1 MILRRSLVA
10 KILQRTRLSFP
21 PPRLL
26 SSSNSSNPQV
36 DAKFGRFD
44 EILSFHDGVA
54 AVRERNSAYHIYRNG
69 APVYGDIRYKRTFGF
84 YAQRAAVMD
93 FEGSFFHIDLT
104 GQPVY
109 CDRYSWV
116 GNFHALPEDG
126 LFRSPVRDCENYYY
140 YIDQFGEKT
149 LGPFS
154 YAGDPNSAG
163 QSVVH
168 DLDGNPTIID
178 VNGRDWCTG
187 TATDERKLIEACVPH
202 KGIAQVRDEGGWFY
216 MDQVGQELGRGA
228 RYLFTEPHYNSQARV
243 RFPNGQWGVV
253 DETGKVVVNLGESM
267 LSSAVELENTSK
279 GYWKSLALKHILEN
293 KVLQEETQQMP
304 SSVSPIFRKVLQ
316 DCSVEMGLLR
326 REQSSENVG
335 NPTVQLLNR
344 GLLLATGGGGGG
356 ISSVTAERCAYW
368 LQDRYLKAWLE
379 CPPETLGRDTF
390 AELATDPTSVELSQR
405 VLKSYAD
412 ADWKGAAVV
421 LSKLLPRQ
429 NIGSK
434 PLAQQEIRDSQTIRT
449 IADIGG
455 GYGSLLKEL
464 QGSGLLKDAEEF
476 ICIDRPEVVAAAIS
490 SEGFSNDI
498 KHEVGDLFDGPFP
511 KADLYLL
518 SRVLHD
524 WSDRQATVILDRL
537 HSMSP
542 GDARLCVIDRVSTP
556 DNLHALLSLH
566 MFALQASHERNHE
579 QWKALFDASLGWKID
594 GRERFNG
601 HEMYMLTKKI
611 AAPIASAAISNE
623 ANRNCGGNSYRNCED
638 PTTST
643 TAIMPTV
650 RKAVITAGGLG
661 TRMAPQSAVTP
672 KALFPIIAPGYLMD
686 SVDLQAPRWEVRP
699 ALSFLLDQFHDTSH
713 SVDQVYVVSTPQ
725 QIPLLVS
732 FLQDYQRQQDTT
744 AERKELKV
752 QIVLQHSVGGF
763 GDAVLAS
770 RHFIGDEPFVLAVGD
785 HIFSATCVKDVL
797 AAYKAIPSSV
807 SSGFRSW
814 RDTAL
819 TGAAL
824 CNESEV
830 RQTGLLRN
838 KQSKYEPGSPWLV
851 HEMVEKP
858 RSKYEPF
865 QLSIDGSVRYPSQLV
880 SLFSSWYYHCKGG
893 VVISYLCV
901 SLRLGY
907 RRVTS
912 VHLQSSTSR
921 KRPDRTARGSRLAKG
936 S

>member
-1 MILRRSLVA
+1 MIIRRSLVA
-10 KILQRTRLSFP
+10 KIHQSTIKRCPFP

-26 SSSNSSNPQV
+26 SSSNSSNPEV

-44 EILSFHDGVA
+44 EILSFHDGIA
-54 AVRERNSAYHIYRNG
+54 AVRERDSSGAYHIYRNG
-69 APVYGDIRYKRTFGF
+69 APVYGNIRYKRTFGF
-84 YAQRAAVMD
+84 YAQRAAVTD
-93 FEGSFFHIDLT
+93 FEGRFFHIDLT

-116 GNFHALPEDG
+116 GNFHELPEEG
-126 LFRSPVRDCENYYY
+126 LFRSPVRDGENHYY

-178 VNGRDWCTG
+178 VNGRDWYTG
-187 TATDERKLIEACVPH
+187 PSTDERKLIEACVPH

-216 MDQVGQELGRGA
+216 MDQVGQDLGRGE
-228 RYLFTEPHYNSQARV
+228 RYLFAEPHYNGQARV

-253 DETGKVVVNLGESM
+253 DETGKVKVSLGESM

-279 GYWKSLALKHILEN
+279 RYWESFALKHILQN
-293 KVLQEETQQMP
+293 NVLQEEHQEMP
-304 SSVSPIFRKVLQ
+304 SSSVSPTFREVLE
-316 DCSVEMGLLR
+316 DCSEEMGLIR

-344 GLLLATGGGGGG
+344 GVLLATGGGGG

-368 LQDRYLKAWLE
+368 LQDRYLTAWLD
-379 CPPETLGRDTF
+379 CPPETLDRDTF
-390 AELATDPTSVELSQR
+390 AELAADPTSVELSQR

-429 NIGSK
+429 KTGAISF
-434 PLAQQEIRDSQTIRT
+434 AQHKVGDSQTIRT
-449 IADIGG
+449 IVDMGG
-455 GYGSLLKEL
+455 GYGSLLREL
-464 QGSGLLKDAEEF
+464 QGSGLLKNTEEF

-490 SEGFSNDI
+490 SEGFSKSI
-498 KHEVGDLFDGPFP
+498 KHEVGDLFAGELR

-524 WSDRQATVILDRL
+524 WSDHRATIILDRL

-542 GDARLCVIDRVSTP
+542 EDARLCVIDRVSTP

-566 MFALQASHERNHE
+566 MFALQASHERSHE
-579 QWKALFDASLGWKID
+579 QWKTLFDASSGWKID
-594 GRERFNG
+594 GREHFNG
-601 HEMYMLTKKI
+601 HEMYMLTKKT
-611 AAPIASAAISNE
+611 ATPTASAATSTE
-623 ANRNCGGNSYRNCED
+623 ANHSSGGNSDHNCED
-638 PTTST
+638 LTSSKSVEAP
-643 TAIMPTV
+643 AIMPTV

-672 KALFPIIAPGYLMD
+672 KALLPIIASGHLMD
-686 SVDLQAPRWEVRP
+686 NVDFQAPRWEVRP
-699 ALSFLLDQFHDTSH
+699 ALSYILDQFHDSGH

-725 QIPLLVS
+725 QIPSLKS
-732 FLQDYQRQQDTT
+732 FLQDYQRQQQLTADATT
-744 AERKELKV
+744 AERKELSV
-752 QIVLQHSVGGF
+752 QIVPQHSAGGF
-763 GDAVLAS
+763 GDAVLAA
-770 RHFIGDEPFVLAVGD
+770 RHVIGDEPFVLAVGD
-785 HIFSATCVKDVL
+785 HIFSAACVKDVL

-807 SSGFRSW
+807 STGFRNW

-838 KQSKYEPGSPWLV
+838 EQAEYEPGSPWLV
-851 HEMVEKP
+851 HDMVEKP
-858 RSKYEPF
+858 RSNYVAF
-865 QLSIDGSVRYPSQLV
+865 QLSVGGSVRYPSQLV
-880 SLFSSWYYHCKGG
+880 SCMMDEKFVFLLYHCYCNCAA
-893 VVISYLCV
+893 VISYM
-901 SLRLGY
+901 Y
-907 RRVTS
+907 FY
-912 VHLQSSTSR
+912 SS
-921 KRPDRTARGSRLAKG
+921 
-936 S
+936 